1 MENYTDAALRHWKD
15 AELLEK
21 ENRVENADHHYGFA
35 AECAIKKVL
44 AVHPD
49 FVKQGKLDTPHKKH
63 INVLWG
69 RVNLQSI
76 QKIAPSLFAV
86 LKTSNQFLDWSAD
99 QRYAANST
107 VSLAALQMHKQAASL
122 LLVATGLNGVR
133 RK

>member
-44 AVHPD
+44 AVHPS
-49 FVKQGKLDTPHKKH
+49 FQKQGELYPFYKKH

-69 RVNLQSI
+69 RIHLQSNH
-76 QKIAPSLFAV
+76 KFVSSLFAV
-86 LKTSNQFLDWSAD
+86 LQTSNQFFDWDVD
-99 QRYAANST
+99 QRYGANGA
-107 VSLAALQMHKQAASL
+107 VSPKAMKMHKIAAGR

>member
-49 FVKQGKLDTPHKKH
+49 FVKQGMLDTPYKKH
-63 INVLWG
+63 INVLWK
-69 RVNLQSI
+69 RINLQSI
-76 QKIAPSLFAV
+76 QKVAPSLTAV
-86 LKTSNQFLDWSAD
+86 LHTSNQFFDWSVD

-107 VSLAALQMHKQAASL
+107 VSPAAIQMHKKAASRL
-122 LLVATGLNGVR
+122 LGATGLAGVR